1 MRSAGF
7 VLATTFLVGA
17 CASSPPRDDPA
28 TANTAQLT
36 PAAYAASSATPAPP
50 TAGTDAVAE
59 DDVCK
64 PRIVD
69 RRAALK
75 DDCINRI
82 ERAPTAGKGY
92 NAIGR
97 EPKHQ
102 LKSMCDYSILPK
114 CRRKY

>member
-1 MRSAGF
+1 MRSIAFAF
-7 VLATTFLVGA
+7 VATFLVGA
-17 CASSPPRDDPA
+17 CASSPRQDAA
-28 TANTAQLT
+28 TPSTAQLT
-36 PAAYAASSATPAPP
+36 PASYSTSTATPQPESSV
-50 TAGTDAVAE
+50 AVPVSD

-64 PRIVD
+64 PRIID

-75 DDCINRI
+75 DDCLNRI
-82 ERAPTAGKGY
+82 ERSPTAGKGY

-102 LKSMCDYSILPK
+102 LKSMCDYSVLPK